1 MLLIAKGIRRKRI
14 VFRIDSK
21 GWMVWTL
28 TDIEALGVGFSDTQ
42 LLRIIEI
49 QLQCWHIRKRPHQN
63 AKFMLSP
70 VTSAKSK

>member
-1 MLLIAKGIRRKRI
+1 
-14 VFRIDSK
+14 
-21 GWMVWTL
+21 MVWTL

-63 AKFMLSP
+63 AKFVLSP

>member
-1 MLLIAKGIRRKRI
+1 MI
-14 VFRIDSK
+14 
-21 GWMVWTL
+21 WTL

-49 QLQCWHIRKRPHQN
+49 QLQCQHIRKRPDQN
-63 AKFMLSP
+63 AKFVLSP